1 LKAPGW
7 TVDKVLKPSG
17 ISIIIPIT
25 RIYSLSLLLNSIH
38 ADKTLINHEILLV
51 GNHKLRGATTELKNE
66 FSCIRFVEQNEKN
79 VSLSRNLGL
88 DQSKFKLVSFIDDD
102 DIWLNNRTKIF
113 VETLNHENN
122 TIIFGSSFF
131 INKEKK
137 KIRVISNSGS
147 IKISDFRNQF
157 ITPFYKRQKY
167 FLQVGNCAFL
177 KSEKVPAF
185 RENLSYLED
194 QIWVYEALLAGVQV
208 NQSIAITLHYNFSR
222 KRAVERW
229 SLQNEIIL
237 HQCLESFEVGLGDKY
252 IMKTSLKSLAISGD
266 KKAFLLA
273 TKSINSHFKV
283 GSYAKLLQ
291 FVLFT
296 VNKLSYLSKFE

>member
-1 LKAPGW
+1 MS
-7 TVDKVLKPSG
+7 KPSG

-25 RIYSLSLLLNSIH
+25 RIHSLSLLLNSIH
-38 ADKTLINHEILLV
+38 VDKTLINHEILLV
-51 GNHKLRGATTELKNE
+51 GNHKLKSATDKLKHK

-79 VSLSRNLGL
+79 VSLSRNIGL
-88 DQSKFKLVSFIDDD
+88 DRSKFKLVSFIDDD

-113 VETLNHENN
+113 VEELNFEND

-147 IKISDFRNQF
+147 IKISSFRTQF
-157 ITPFYKRQKY
+157 IAPLYKRQRY
-167 FLQVGNCAFL
+167 FLQVGNCAFF
-177 KSEKVPAF
+177 KSEKIPAF

-194 QIWVYEALLAGVQV
+194 QIWVYEALLAGIKVK
-208 NQSIAITLHYNFSR
+208 QSMAITLNYNFSR
-222 KRAVERW
+222 KRAVDRW
-229 SLQNEIIL
+229 SLQNETSL

-252 IMKTSLKSLAISGD
+252 IAKTSLKSLAISGD

-273 TKSINSHFKV
+273 TNSINSHFKL
-283 GSYAKLLQ
+283 GNYAKVLQ
-291 FVLFT
+291 FVLYT
-296 VNKLSYLSKFE
+296 VNKLSYLSKFD